1 MLFLWLIQ
9 GWEKGQ
15 TMPSLLVLLTPMSAC
30 ISVKLKPVISKATG
44 PAQGVQGQPPLGL
57 MADCIWNPVKP
68 YARVIEIDTFKAAR
82 LVAEASGLLTQFY
95 LYLFYF

>member
-1 MLFLWLIQ
+1 MANSGL
-9 GWEKGQ
+9 GERTHYAKA
-15 TMPSLLVLLTPMSAC
+15 VSAADPYVC
-30 ISVKLKPVISKATG
+30 LHQCKTEASHLQSHRPCRG
-44 PAQGVQGQPPLGL
+44 GGVQGQPPLGL

-82 LVAEASGLLTQFY
+82 LVAEASGLLAQLY